1 MFKTPESEKQYN
13 SQYAAGNYST
23 KGGKTLMQDLKSR
36 VAYLQGLSAG
46 LDIHS
51 ESKEGRLL
59 SGIIEVLNDFA
70 KTVNSLEKAHDRL
83 EDYLE
88 TIDEDLYQL
97 EDHIYDEDLAEKEY
111 IGAEDYMEV
120 ECPGCG
126 ETVCF
131 EADVLEDDDTVE
143 ITCPNCD
150 EVVYISDERL
160 EAADEPELLEIAKK
174 NYEDDI

>member
-1 MFKTPESEKQYN
+1 ME
-13 SQYAAGNYST
+13 
-23 KGGKTLMQDLKSR
+23 DLNSR

-51 ESKEGRLL
+51 DSKEGRLL

-70 KTVNSLEKAHDRL
+70 KTVNHLEKAHHRL

-97 EDHIYDEDLAEKEY
+97 EDHIYDEDLVENEY
-111 IGAEDYMEV
+111 SAGDYMEV
-120 ECPGCG
+120 ECPRCG

-131 EADVLEDDDTVE
+131 EAELMEDDDVVE
-143 ITCPNCD
+143 ITCPSCD
-150 EVVYISDERL
+150 EVVFISDERF
-160 EAADEPELLEIAKK
+160 EAADEPELLEGRRRD
-174 NYEDDI
+174 YEDDI